1 MLLYKMKHKRWRG
14 NNSIMIRTI
23 IWFAFFWIYLLFT
36 LPALMKVK
44 KLDKQNR
51 IKERDD
57 LVFKTARNWARA
69 LVNLTGTKINIIGA
83 ENIPK
88 NEAVVFVSNH
98 QGNFDI
104 PILLG
109 FLNKPK
115 AFIAK
120 KELIKFPIISTW
132 MKYMNCVFMD
142 RKDIR
147 QSLQSINQGIEYI
160 KEGYSMVIFPE
171 GTRSIDGQLKDFKPG
186 SLRLALKSGAPIV
199 PVTIKGSINIMG
211 KNSYIIKPA
220 NVTVIVS
227 SPIDP
232 ITIKDTN
239 KLTEMIRDIIKGN
252 LE

>member
-1 MLLYKMKHKRWRG
+1 
-14 NNSIMIRTI
+14 MIRTM
-23 IWFAFFWIYLLFT
+23 IWFIYFWLYLIFV
-36 LPALMKVK
+36 LPVLMKVK

-57 LVFKTARNWARA
+57 LVFKTVQNWARS
-69 LVNLTGTKINIIGA
+69 LVNLAGTKINVIGE

-109 FLNKPK
+109 YLNKHK

-120 KELIKFPIISTW
+120 KEITKMPIISTW

-142 RKDIR
+142 REDIR

-171 GTRSIDGQLKDFKPG
+171 GTRSIDGQLGEFKPG
-186 SLRLALKSGAPIV
+186 SLRLASKSGAPIV
-199 PVTIKGSINIMG
+199 PITIKGSNKIMG
-211 KNSYIIKPA
+211 KNSFIIKPA
-220 NVTVIVS
+220 DVDVIIS
-227 SPIDP
+227 APIYP
-232 ITIKDTN
+232 TSVKDTN
-239 KLTEMIRDIIKGN
+239 KLTEIIRDIIKGH
-252 LE
+252 LEEALDSKAL